1 MIADR
6 MLRLAGVLA
15 GAFGL
20 LLLIETGRVALALGA
35 LFGAPLSTPEREISM
50 TFWFQLA
57 FIRLFAV
64 AMLGLATFLIW
75 SAARL
80 TTDQQRSLAR
90 VAAAVFALLTVV
102 ALVQQVAIWSAPAGW
117 AVAGVLAAVA
127 SVCWIGGTTYAS
139 PRASS

>member
-1 MIADR
+1 MTADR
-6 MLRLAGVLA
+6 MLRLAGVVA

-20 LLLIETGRVALALGA
+20 LLVIETGKVALALSA
-35 LFGAPLSTPEREISM
+35 LLGTSPAVPGREIST

-80 TTDQQRSLAR
+80 TTEQQRSLAR
-90 VAAAVFALLTVV
+90 VAAAVFALLTIV

-117 AVAGVLAAVA
+117 AVAGVLAAVS

-139 PRASS
+139 SRASS